1 MKAKILLFVIM
12 STVLPLLP
20 CAFAQQAG
28 QDPRALAR
36 FQNVLAQDG
45 FDVRQGRSMSLDMW
59 QQYCNGVTTSAKYNN
74 KGAPYLT
81 AVVPHLPGDPT
92 LVPYAFQLRA
102 DEAVVFI
109 GVTPPAVAY
118 FSYQPYLLNKHY
130 AQPVPADLLTKPIQG
145 CWGDPHC
152 LDVGTSLGDTVNV
165 ATIKTIGPDPYNA
178 PMVLIF
184 TPDQGTEVR
193 VRSALRKAG
202 YPPAIVNTVAFP
214 ASMLNLGIGQ
224 GHDLFMILGRNAKW
238 LNGAA
243 GEAAGSAYMDSL
255 NSTDPTKPSPVS
267 VFRVTP
273 NVFSATNLQP
283 FPAPALRVRGTG
295 RTEMDLL
302 GKLDEIRDRI
312 ISQYTG
318 MGYVVAGEYSSGPGS
333 YDGYDFIQQM
343 KRAYLD
349 CRDTIYVGVG
359 ADAFPDNLNYEI
371 RLTDDEFLVVYG
383 VNHTATGKASYMNL
397 NAYAKPSELAIGSVF
412 DTDFTHSADAY
423 LPGDPEASQMF
434 AYKIS
439 WQCNGEPFCLQMSTG
454 ECARLQLDG
463 PRHAADRANTQ
474 LAFATRSYLEPETN
488 IGPAFTEVVY
498 HRMIKFSSSP

>member
-1 MKAKILLFVIM
+1 MKTKTMLSVII
-12 STVLPLLP
+12 SIPLLLIP
-20 CAFAQQAG
+20 CAFAEQGG
-28 QDPRALAR
+28 QDSGDPATFRNAL
-36 FQNVLAQDG
+36 VKDG
-45 FDVRQGRSMSLDMW
+45 FDVLQGRSMSLDMW

-109 GVTPPAVAY
+109 GVTPPPVAY

-193 VRSALRKAG
+193 VRSALQKAG

-214 ASMLNLGIGQ
+214 ASILNLGIGQ

-243 GEAAGSAYMDSL
+243 GEAAGLAYMDSL
-255 NSTDPTKPSPVS
+255 STPNSPIS

-273 NVFSATNLQP
+273 KVFSATNLQP

-318 MGYVVAGEYSSGPGS
+318 MGYVVAGEYASGPGS

-349 CRDTIYVGVG
+349 CRDTIYVGAG
-359 ADAFPDNLNYEI
+359 ADAFPSNLNYEI

-434 AYKIS
+434 AYKLS

-463 PRHAADRANTQ
+463 PGHAADRANTQ